1 MSDWRPIETAPKDG
15 TAIQAKIPGHGS
27 DNIIAWVGG
36 YYDGSEQYGGVWTM
50 VEDQEPPDCWTDGV
64 CWNVNEDGVP
74 SVKPTHWMP
83 LPEPPKEGRM
93 SDAMT
98 VVRLQAAAE
107 MASAASLP
115 TSLKL
120 CSDGIEVE
128 TWSRGRR
135 ISKTVT
141 WADVKYAY
149 ANPVVAA
156 INSNIQEL
164 DSCTTTGGTDE

>member
-1 MSDWRPIETAPKDG
+1 MSET
-15 TAIQAKIPGHGS
+15 
-27 DNIIAWVGG
+27 
-36 YYDGSEQYGGVWTM
+36 M
-50 VEDQEPPDCWTDGV
+50 
-64 CWNVNEDGVP
+64 
-74 SVKPTHWMP
+74 M
-83 LPEPPKEGRM
+83 
-93 SDAMT
+93 

-135 ISKTVT
+135 ISKTVP

-156 INSNIQEL
+156 INSNIQEI
-164 DSCTTTGGTDE
+164 DACTTTGAKDEWMLPEVEVVNDAINLGIGITKDGKRVDPRDFYKAIDDD